1 MGSAR
6 FAVTKYKL
14 GYDPV
19 EVDVSGNSKFYTTI
33 FLWTVLFIIDF
44 VIFYLYNISRKTWFV
59 LRRKRLWEWLYTRFL
74 MRLPPITCTRLM
86 FTCLFS
92 GNFEIGQCLSY
103 TDRFTLLFFLSFYR
117 YNPFIS
123 LSAFIDIVLVYNY
136 PYESGGCTAK
146 VQWNIC
152 EALLMVEAYTKN
164 IVCPSK
170 HVDPLYPSIM
180 GMCLKARL
188 TLVERLNAWRQVLTT
203 QISSMNSIWRH
214 WLLPWW

>member
-1 MGSAR
+1 
-6 FAVTKYKL
+6 
-14 GYDPV
+14 
-19 EVDVSGNSKFYTTI
+19 
-33 FLWTVLFIIDF
+33 
-44 VIFYLYNISRKTWFV
+44 
-59 LRRKRLWEWLYTRFL
+59 
-74 MRLPPITCTRLM
+74 M

-103 TDRFTLLFFLSFYR
+103 TDRFTLLFLLSFYR

-170 HVDPLYPSIM
+170 HIDPLYPFIT

-188 TLVERLNAWRQVLTT
+188 TLVERLNTWRQVLTT
-203 QISSMNSIWRH
+203 QISYLFFLFVVNSTR
-214 WLLPWW
+214 LLFMIICNIRGLPVLHHNKNKNVILVHLQSTCIASTSTLASRFSIYHIIDIITSLG